1 MEARYL
7 LLFQWIPRPLQK
19 HRTIGIASFVI
30 FFTAFLLFLLVGLS
44 LTITPSIY
52 LVKISSG
59 NTAVPTSNAATTLEF
74 GVWGVCGKSALG
86 TGQCYGPQLGYT
98 VPQSILSIL
107 GLSQQIATAAEKTI
121 LTLLVLHLVSA
132 ALSTIVFVLALYLH
146 SHAAA
151 IIALI
156 VAVVTALLTSFILA
170 MDVVLIVLLKDN
182 MNIVVTGLKFDV
194 EFGNAVW
201 MILTAVLLTWF
212 AVVMLSARACYCF
225 GVRRPLS
232 RVQSELPCSEIMIPD
247 VIDQIS

>member
-1 MEARYL
+1 MGCLWEEVRSRSNSSDVLVADRL
-7 LLFQWIPRPLQK
+7 
-19 HRTIGIASFVI
+19 SF
-30 FFTAFLLFLLVGLS
+30 S
-44 LTITPSIY
+44 
-52 LVKISSG
+52 
-59 NTAVPTSNAATTLEF
+59 
-74 GVWGVCGKSALG
+74 CSALG

-156 VAVVTALLTSFILA
+156 VAVATALLTSFILA

-225 GVRRPLS
+225 GVRRYVLH
-232 RVQSELPCSEIMIPD
+232 PCLLCAWFKIAHT
-247 VIDQIS
+247 